1 LLAHLPA
8 ELTFARPHPI
18 FGSTERVHTLEV
30 GLGGRTV
37 IGYHLA
43 GSREVQHRTEHDSP
57 VEAAAQ
63 LYLALHA
70 AGRLSPPQ
78 PVDPALVGG
87 TRGEMLAQAA

>member
-1 LLAHLPA
+1 
-8 ELTFARPHPI
+8 
-18 FGSTERVHTLEV
+18 
-30 GLGGRTV
+30 
-37 IGYHLA
+37 
-43 GSREVQHRTEHDSP
+43 VQHRTEHDSP

-87 TRGEMLAQAA
+87 TREEMLAQAA